1 MTWLLVLLVIE
12 IMLFCFVFLSNKK
25 DIMAPSVVLSG
36 VFIISTFI
44 SLLNV
49 DKWNVRYPW
58 EASFILSLGIMLF
71 CVTDVLVSKSSLNR
85 KMITAKRDIGVIRIN
100 RKKTW
105 FIILIDIVVVYFV
118 YNEVM
123 RIAATNTWFDNPFYA
138 YRILSSHSEDA
149 DPEQMM
155 NGKIHQAMKIIIV
168 SGFMYTFFFINNVII
183 HKENWKKHILFL
195 VPPILLCTMTLIT
208 GVRTYIL
215 RLCVFCMI
223 CGYILLQH
231 KRGWKITTQSK
242 FIRIIVIALVVILVV
257 FSRLQSLLGRD
268 VSGSTDG
275 FTVVSNYVGAPII
288 HFGQYIQ
295 NPPPPNKVLGQETF
309 VGVWNVAY
317 KLGITE
323 QAYLAHEEHRRLT
336 NTDTGNVYTLFRRF
350 IQDFGIGGMCILTIL
365 LSWLFSYFYN
375 RKIRNCTLDRKT
387 VLNIMVYGYIFYI
400 IAMASIDNLVHDYV
414 NIGIAVMFVLL
425 PLMYRFVV
433 IENTDK

>member
-1 MTWLLVLLVIE
+1 MR
-12 IMLFCFVFLSNKK
+12 FLH
-25 DIMAPSVVLSG
+25 DM
-36 VFIISTFI
+36 
-44 SLLNV
+44 
-49 DKWNVRYPW
+49 W
-58 EASFILSLGIMLF
+58 
-71 CVTDVLVSKSSLNR
+71 
-85 KMITAKRDIGVIRIN
+85 
-100 RKKTW
+100 
-105 FIILIDIVVVYFV
+105 
-118 YNEVM
+118 
-123 RIAATNTWFDNPFYA
+123 
-138 YRILSSHSEDA
+138 
-149 DPEQMM
+149 
-155 NGKIHQAMKIIIV
+155 
-168 SGFMYTFFFINNVII
+168 
-183 HKENWKKHILFL
+183 
-195 VPPILLCTMTLIT
+195 
-208 GVRTYIL
+208 
-215 RLCVFCMI
+215 
-223 CGYILLQH
+223 YILLQH

-425 PLMYRFVV
+425 HLMYRFVV